1 MWWCEC
7 WVDMCSGVSA
17 VLGGYGG
24 VSVVDMCGGVSAVL
38 GGYVWWC
45 ECWVDMCGGV
55 SVGWI
60 CVVV

>member
-7 WVDMCSGVSA
+7 WVDMC
-17 VLGGYGG
+17 
-24 VSVVDMCGGVSAVL
+24 GVSAVL

-55 SVGWI
+55 SAGWI

>member
-1 MWWCEC
+1 MWC
-7 WVDMCSGVSA
+7 D
-17 VLGGYGG
+17 
-24 VSVVDMCGGVSAVL
+24 AVL